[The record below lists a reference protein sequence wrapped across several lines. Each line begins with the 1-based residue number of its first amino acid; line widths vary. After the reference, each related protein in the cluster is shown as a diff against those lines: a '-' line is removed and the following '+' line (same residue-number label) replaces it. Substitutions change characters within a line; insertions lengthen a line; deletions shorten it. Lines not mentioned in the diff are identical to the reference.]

1 MSLLNS
7 VLNDRLI
14 EANKRVNAENK
25 RKNDIQQD
33 QDEDEMG
40 YAYDEPVKWGYL
52 NDYKGVFTNDDDEN
66 ALNTAKSVFEK
77 TAIFHVGDKTDER

>member
-1 MSLLNS
+1 MSLLHS

-25 RKNDIQQD
+25 RKNDVQQD

-40 YAYDEPVKWGYL
+40 YAYDEPVKWGFL
-52 NDYKGVFTNDDDEN
+52 NDYKGVFADDDED

-77 TAIFHVGDKTDER
+77 TAVFHVDRDDESV